1 MNEPFEV
8 IYYTKDDGSQPIK
21 EFLNSLSDKLKAKAY
36 HDIGILKNNGNTLR
50 EPYSKPIEQGL
61 FELRTSQGS
70 DISRIFYFFIVGRK
84 IILTNG
90 FVKKT
95 QKTPKKE
102 IELALKYKA
111 DYENSKGGN

>member
-1 MNEPFEV
+1 MNEPFEI
-8 IYYTKDDGSQPIK
+8 IYYTKEDGSQPIK

-36 HDIGILKNNGNTLR
+36 HDIGILKINGNTLR
-50 EPYSKPIEQGL
+50 EPFSKQIEQGL

-95 QKTPKKE
+95 
-102 IELALKYKA
+102 
-111 DYENSKGGN
+111 